1 MSTEFPPPSGQE
13 RYDDRP
19 GMTAGPVPQYHGQP
33 GYQQPLHEVD
43 PYAKSK
49 LAAGL
54 FGIFLGAFGVHNFY
68 LGHIGKAVAQLL
80 ITLLSFVMF
89 LPFLALGLPLP
100 LLIVSPIWALVE
112 AVLILTAAPGTK
124 WAYDANGR
132 PLRA

>member
-19 GMTAGPVPQYHGQP
+19 GMTAGPAPQYHGQP
-33 GYQQPLHEVD
+33 GYQQPLPEVD

-54 FGIFLGAFGVHNFY
+54 FGIFLGTFGVHNFY
-68 LGHIGKAVAQLL
+68 LGHMGKAVAQLL
-80 ITLLSFVMF
+80 ITLLSFGTLF
-89 LPFLALGLPLP
+89 W
-100 LLIVSPIWALVE
+100 ISSIWALVE